1 MFPSR
6 DIKGNVPVRSV
17 HSSLVCLS
25 AKAAKVNTLATEI
38 LLDSMR
44 LALDIGQSSRTLLS
58 DSSSSVSVVSNSC
71 YICTPCMVGGTW
83 VVLVGKLQLSY
94 DVNSDGG
101 QGSKVYL
108 DKQVVFVVFLV
119 L

>member
-25 AKAAKVNTLATEI
+25 AKAAKVNTLVTEI

-44 LALDIGQSSRTLLS
+44 LALALGNPAGRCCPIHCHQCQWCQILVIFVCLVWLEAPGLCWLANR
-58 DSSSSVSVVSNSC
+58 NSC
-71 YICTPCMVGGTW
+71 TISIWKEDRVAKST
-83 VVLVGKLQLSY
+83 
-94 DVNSDGG
+94 
-101 QGSKVYL
+101 
-108 DKQVVFVVFLV
+108 
-119 L
+119 